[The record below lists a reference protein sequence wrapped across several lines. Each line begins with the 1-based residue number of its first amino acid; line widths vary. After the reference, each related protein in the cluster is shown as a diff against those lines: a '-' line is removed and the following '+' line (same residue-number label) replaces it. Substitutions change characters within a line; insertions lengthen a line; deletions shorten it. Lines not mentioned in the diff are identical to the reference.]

1 MNNYLGG
8 FLLEENTCF
17 VSEWC
22 SDGTLYCLTTVCSPV
37 GAEKY
42 SSPREGQ
49 KGVFITSPPYS
60 ALLAT
65 DLYTMHY
72 NTTSSTP
79 SDKKP
84 YASWKFPVLYCITWK
99 CMQVLSGCVAYYTLN
114 VSSSNWIPLFQ
125 MVLVDPCDRNG
136 QNSSTSD
143 KVTAALGL

>member
-8 FLLEENTCF
+8 FLLEENACF

-79 SDKKP
+79 SDKKNLTLRENSP
-84 YASWKFPVLYCITWK
+84 YVIVLHGNACKYCLVVLRITH
-99 CMQVLSGCVAYYTLN
+99 
-114 VSSSNWIPLFQ
+114 
-125 MVLVDPCDRNG
+125 
-136 QNSSTSD
+136 
-143 KVTAALGL
+143 

>member
-8 FLLEENTCF
+8 FLLEENACF

-65 DLYTMHY
+65 DLYTNALQHHFKY
-72 NTTSSTP
+72 VHRLI
-79 SDKKP
+79 KKP
-84 YASWKFPVLYCITWK
+84 TLRGNSPYCI
-99 CMQVLSGCVAYYTLN
+99 VLHGNACKYCLV
-114 VSSSNWIPLFQ
+114 
-125 MVLVDPCDRNG
+125 VLRI
-136 QNSSTSD
+136 TH
-143 KVTAALGL
+143 

>member
-8 FLLEENTCF
+8 FLLEENACF

-79 SDKKP
+79 SDKKTLRFVKIP
-84 YASWKFPVLYCITWK
+84 RIVLYYMEMHASIVWLCCVLHIK
-99 CMQVLSGCVAYYTLN
+99 CEQCKLN
-114 VSSSNWIPLFQ
+114 TTSSNGP
-125 MVLVDPCDRNG
+125 
-136 QNSSTSD
+136 S
-143 KVTAALGL
+143 

>member
-8 FLLEENTCF
+8 FLLEENACF

-72 NTTSSTP
+72 NSTSSTP
-79 SDKKP
+79 SDKKNLTLRENSP
-84 YASWKFPVLYCITWK
+84 YCI
-99 CMQVLSGCVAYYTLN
+99 VLHGNACKYCL
-114 VSSSNWIPLFQ
+114 
-125 MVLVDPCDRNG
+125 VLLRI
-136 QNSSTSD
+136 TH
-143 KVTAALGL
+143 